1 MSAVIFV
8 EFTISTMPTQ
18 RYFVSTKDIS
28 FPELSFADI
37 LPEEPLEELNG
48 FVSSE
53 PGDGVVTGFNYIIL

>member
-37 LPEEPLEELNG
+37 LPEEPVEKLYG
-48 FVSSE
+48 FVSSD
-53 PGDGVVTGFNYIIL
+53 PADGVVTGFIYIIL